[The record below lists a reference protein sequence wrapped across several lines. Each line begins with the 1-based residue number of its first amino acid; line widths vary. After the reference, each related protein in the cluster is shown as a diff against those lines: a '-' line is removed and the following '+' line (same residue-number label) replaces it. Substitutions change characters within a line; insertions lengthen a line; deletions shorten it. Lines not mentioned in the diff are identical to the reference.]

1 MLLIVAGIL
10 ITKGDYDDIIAM
22 ACIAMG
28 VFLLGVLIFLAAP
41 QRLPTGA
48 PVTSISAG
56 EYKVASVYV
65 TVENVNLI
73 LEINDGLAEKPYFYQ
88 FPINAFDGGQVNP
101 TGAKLIV
108 VESGN
113 FKKLKLE

>member
-1 MLLIVAGIL
+1 MGLLVILLIIAVVLLIVAGIL

-56 EYKVASVYV
+56 EYPFNAKGDCYKGKVVDYSDV
-65 TVENVNLI
+65 L
-73 LEINDGLAEKPYFYQ
+73 KP
-88 FPINAFDGGQVNP
+88 
-101 TGAKLIV
+101 L
-108 VESGN
+108 
-113 FKKLKLE
+113 LW